1 MTPLSIEQ
9 MLDAYFSKHFSPST
23 ALPDAY
29 AWFLNGPS
37 PKERVEPVSHSGP
50 AGPPTHQRPGM
61 EASQH
66 SRQTCS
72 PLCHQLAGQSSFD
85 LGLLI

>member
-50 AGPPTHQRPGM
+50 AGSTHPSKARDGGLTAQQADLLSTPPP
-61 EASQH
+61 
-66 SRQTCS
+66 
-72 PLCHQLAGQSSFD
+72 AGWTVIF
-85 LGLLI
+85 